1 MIIVSLLLFFEKQT
15 MSGSSLFKFI
25 ATAFLSIMLLVCCKQ
40 PTTKK
45 ENTPESNGV
54 KYATGFTIS
63 EVENFTVI
71 SVVNLES
78 NTKKQLRYALAEKD
92 VVIKNPDSYDAV
104 LRIPLNKIVV
114 TSTTHIPSLEALGE
128 ENSLVGFPNL
138 KYISSKKTRDN
149 ISEGRVKELGN
160 NQDINTEV
168 LLELAPDVVVGFS
181 LEGNNKSLQII
192 KNTGIPVLINA
203 DWKET
208 HPLGKAEWIKFFGAL
223 YNKTQQAD
231 SIFNTIETN
240 YNQAKKIAQNTTL
253 KPTVI
258 SGAMYKDIWYM
269 PKGDSWAARFIQD
282 ANGDYLWKD
291 TKGTGSIALN
301 IESVLEKG
309 QQANFWI
316 GPGQFTA
323 KEQMLDFNTVY
334 GEFDAFKNDNIF
346 SFTNKKG
353 ASGGVIYYELAP
365 NRPDL
370 VLKDI
375 ISILHPTLLKDY
387 QPHFF
392 EAVK

>member
-1 MIIVSLLLFFEKQT
+1 MIIVSLLLFFENQT
-15 MSGSSLFKFI
+15 MSGTSLFKFL
-25 ATAFLSIMLLVCCKQ
+25 ATAFLSIVLLVCCKQ
-40 PTTKK
+40 PTTQQ

-54 KYATGFTIS
+54 QYATGFTIS
-63 EVENFTVI
+63 KVEDHTVI
-71 SVVNLES
+71 SIVNPES
-78 NTKKQLRYALAEKD
+78 NNKKELRYALVEKD
-92 VVIKNPDSYDAV
+92 ISVKNPEGYDAV
-104 LRIPLNKIVV
+104 VRVPLKKIVV
-114 TSTTHIPSLEALGE
+114 TSTTHIPSLEALGL

-149 ISEGRVKELGN
+149 ISKDRVKELGN
-160 NQDINTEV
+160 NQDINIEV
-168 LLELAPDVVVGFS
+168 LLELAPDVVVGFT
-181 LEGNNKSLQII
+181 LEGNNKSLQTIE
-192 KNTGIPVLINA
+192 KTGIPVLINA
-203 DWKET
+203 DWRET

-240 YNQAKKIAQNTTL
+240 YNQAKKLAQNTTL
-253 KPTVI
+253 KPRVL

-269 PKGDSWAARFIQD
+269 PKGDSWAARFIED
-282 ANGDYLWKD
+282 ANGNYLWKE

-309 QQANFWI
+309 QQADFWI
-316 GPGQFTA
+316 GPGQFTTKA
-323 KEQMLDFNTVY
+323 QLLEFNTVY
-334 GEFDAFKNDNIF
+334 GAFEAFKNDKVF

-375 ISILHPTLLKDY
+375 INILHPTLLKDY

-392 EAVK
+392 EAIK

>member
-1 MIIVSLLLFFEKQT
+1 LIIVSLLLFFEKQT

-78 NTKKQLRYALAEKD
+78 NTKKQLRYARAEKD

-240 YNQAKKIAQNTTL
+240 YNQAKK
-253 KPTVI
+253 
-258 SGAMYKDIWYM
+258 
-269 PKGDSWAARFIQD
+269 
-282 ANGDYLWKD
+282 
-291 TKGTGSIALN
+291 
-301 IESVLEKG
+301 
-309 QQANFWI
+309 
-316 GPGQFTA
+316 
-323 KEQMLDFNTVY
+323 
-334 GEFDAFKNDNIF
+334 
-346 SFTNKKG
+346 
-353 ASGGVIYYELAP
+353 
-365 NRPDL
+365 
-370 VLKDI
+370 
-375 ISILHPTLLKDY
+375 
-387 QPHFF
+387 
-392 EAVK
+392 

>member
-1 MIIVSLLLFFEKQT
+1 MIIVSLLLFFKNQT
-15 MSGSSLFKFI
+15 MSGTSLFKFL
-25 ATAFLSIMLLVCCKQ
+25 ATAFLSIVLLVCCKQ
-40 PTTKK
+40 PTTQQ

-54 KYATGFTIS
+54 QYATGFTIS
-63 EVENFTVI
+63 KVEDHTVI
-71 SVVNLES
+71 SIVNPES
-78 NTKKQLRYALAEKD
+78 NNKKELRYALVEKD
-92 VVIKNPDSYDAV
+92 ISIKNPEGYDAV
-104 LRIPLNKIVV
+104 VRVPLQKIVV
-114 TSTTHIPSLEALGE
+114 TSTTHIPSLEALGL

-149 ISEGRVKELGN
+149 ISKDRVKELGN
-160 NQDINTEV
+160 NQDINIEV
-168 LLELAPDVVVGFS
+168 LLELAPDVVVGFT
-181 LEGNNKSLQII
+181 LEGNNKSLQTIE
-192 KNTGIPVLINA
+192 KTGIPVLINA
-203 DWKET
+203 DWRET

-240 YNQAKKIAQNTTL
+240 YNQAKKLAQNTTL
-253 KPTVI
+253 KPRVL

-269 PKGDSWAARFIQD
+269 PKGDSWAARFIED
-282 ANGDYLWKD
+282 ANGNYLWKE

-309 QQANFWI
+309 QQADFWI
-316 GPGQFTA
+316 GPGQFTTKA
-323 KEQMLDFNTVY
+323 QLLEFNTVY
-334 GEFDAFKNDNIF
+334 GAFEAFKNDKVF

-375 ISILHPTLLKDY
+375 INILHPTLLKDY

-392 EAVK
+392 EAIK